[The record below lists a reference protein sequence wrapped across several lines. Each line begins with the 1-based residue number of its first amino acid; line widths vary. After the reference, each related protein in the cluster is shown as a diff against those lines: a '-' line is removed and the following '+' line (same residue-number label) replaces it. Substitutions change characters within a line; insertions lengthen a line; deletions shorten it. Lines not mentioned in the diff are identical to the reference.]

1 MKIPEEKIE
10 ENLKNIELGKDLTLN
25 LAVLNGEFKKRY
37 FKCKECGKPI
47 SEWNMTG
54 YCTKCYYKS
63 EEWKKKKRENNKKP
77 EVRKRIREYMK
88 EHPMPDDENYSE
100 EDLIEDITNSSGF
113 YCLPNGTKEETRK
126 YVAQLLNDL
135 IK

>member
-47 SEWNMTG
+47 SEWSMTG

-63 EEWKKKKRENNKKP
+63 EELKKKIKEYHQKP
-77 EVRKRIREYMK
+77 EIKERLKEYRRKYYQKPEIKERMKEYRQRPEVKKRMREY
-88 EHPMPDDENYSE
+88 
-100 EDLIEDITNSSGF
+100 I
-113 YCLPNGTKEETRK
+113 RK
-126 YVAQLLNDL
+126 YRQRKKKEKKL
-135 IK
+135 K